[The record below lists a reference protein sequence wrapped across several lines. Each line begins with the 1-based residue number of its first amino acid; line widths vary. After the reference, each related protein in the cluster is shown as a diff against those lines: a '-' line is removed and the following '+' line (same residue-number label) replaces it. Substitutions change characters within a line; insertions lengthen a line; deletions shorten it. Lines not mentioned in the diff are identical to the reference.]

1 MIFIEILNR
10 FLYEPIDRSGYEKF
24 KKSVNP
30 YSGLSVGC
38 ALKTS
43 SGKIYNGVNIENSV
57 FGLTMCAERVAVFK
71 AVSEGNVDIEEI
83 ALVASTGKPVYP
95 CGACRQV
102 LFEFNPNT
110 KIYLSDGKILILL
123 EILPFAFSR
132 DVFS

>member
-1 MIFIEILNR
+1 MNLLIEAAT
-10 FLYEPIDRSGYEKF
+10 RSLEKAY
-24 KKSVNP
+24 NP

-43 SGKIYNGVNIENSV
+43 SGKIYDGVNFENSV
-57 FGLTMCAERVAVFK
+57 FGLAMCAERVAVFK
-71 AVSEGNVDIEEI
+71 AVSDGNVDIEQI

-110 KIYLSDGKILILL
+110 RIHLSDGKMLVLM

-132 DVFS
+132 DALS

>member
-1 MIFIEILNR
+1 MNLLIEAATKSL
-10 FLYEPIDRSGYEKF
+10 
-24 KKSVNP
+24 KKAYNP

-43 SGKIYNGVNIENSV
+43 SGKIYDGVNIENSV

-83 ALVASTGKPVYP
+83 AVVSSTGKPIYP

-102 LFEFNPNT
+102 LFEFNPKT
-110 KIYLSDGKILILL
+110 KIHLSDEKILTLF
-123 EILPFAFSR
+123 EILPFAFSK
-132 DVFS
+132 DVFE

>member
-1 MIFIEILNR
+1 MRSAIGSSMNLLIEAATKSL
-10 FLYEPIDRSGYEKF
+10 
-24 KKSVNP
+24 KKSYNP

-43 SGKIYNGVNIENSV
+43 SGKIYDGVNIENSV

-83 ALVASTGKPVYP
+83 ALVASTGKPIYP

-102 LFEFNPNT
+102 LYEFNPNT
-110 KIYLSDGKILILL
+110 KIYSSDGKTLILL
-123 EILPFAFSR
+123 ELLPFAFSR
-132 DVFS
+132 DALS

>member
-1 MIFIEILNR
+1 MNPLIKAAT
-10 FLYEPIDRSGYEKF
+10 RSLEKAY
-24 KKSVNP
+24 NP

-43 SGKIYNGVNIENSV
+43 GKIYDGVNIENSV

-71 AVSEGNVDIEEI
+71 AVSEGDVDIEQI

-95 CGACRQV
+95 CCACRQV

-110 KIYLSDGKILILL
+110 KIHLSDEKMLVLL

-132 DVFS
+132 DASS

>member
-1 MIFIEILNR
+1 MNLLIEAAT
-10 FLYEPIDRSGYEKF
+10 RSLEKAY
-24 KKSVNP
+24 NP
-30 YSGLSVGC
+30 YSGLPVGC

-43 SGKIYNGVNIENSV
+43 SGKIYDGVNIENSV

-71 AVSEGNVDIEEI
+71 AVSDGNVDIEQI

-110 KIYLSDGKILILL
+110 KIHLSDGKMLVLL

-132 DVFS
+132 DALS

>member
-1 MIFIEILNR
+1 MNLLIEAAT
-10 FLYEPIDRSGYEKF
+10 RSL
-24 KKSVNP
+24 KKAYNP

-43 SGKIYNGVNIENSV
+43 SGKIYDGVNIENSV

-83 ALVASTGKPVYP
+83 AVVSSTGKPIYP

-102 LFEFNPNT
+102 LFEFNPKT
-110 KIYLSDGKILILL
+110 KIHLSDEKILTLF
-123 EILPFAFSR
+123 EILPFAFSK
-132 DVFS
+132 DVFE

>member
-1 MIFIEILNR
+1 MNLLIEVATKSL
-10 FLYEPIDRSGYEKF
+10 
-24 KKSVNP
+24 KKAYNP

-43 SGKIYNGVNIENSV
+43 SGKIYNGANIENSV

-123 EILPFAFSR
+123 EILPFTFSR

>member
-1 MIFIEILNR
+1 MNSLIIAATKSL
-10 FLYEPIDRSGYEKF
+10 
-24 KKSVNP
+24 KKAYNP

-43 SGKIYNGVNIENSV
+43 SGIIYDGVNIENSV

-71 AVSEGNVDIEEI
+71 AISDGNVDIEEI

-102 LFEFNPNT
+102 LFEFNPKT
-110 KIYLSDGKILILL
+110 KIHLSDGKILILL

-132 DVFS
+132 ETFE

>member
-1 MIFIEILNR
+1 MKLLLEEATKSL
-10 FLYEPIDRSGYEKF
+10 
-24 KKSVNP
+24 KKSYNP

-43 SGKIYNGVNIENSV
+43 SGKIYDGVNIENSV

-102 LFEFNPNT
+102 IFEFNPNT
-110 KIYLSDGKILILL
+110 KIYLSDGRILILL
-123 EILPFAFSR
+123 DILPFAFSR
-132 DVFS
+132 DAFS

>member
-1 MIFIEILNR
+1 MNLLIKAAT
-10 FLYEPIDRSGYEKF
+10 RSLEKAY
-24 KKSVNP
+24 NP

-43 SGKIYNGVNIENSV
+43 SGKIYDGVNIENSV

-71 AVSEGNVDIEEI
+71 AVSEGNVDIEQI

-102 LFEFNPNT
+102 LFEFIPNT
-110 KIYLSDGKILILL
+110 KIHLSDGKMLVLL

-132 DVFS
+132 DALS

>member
-1 MIFIEILNR
+1 MNLLIEAATKSL
-10 FLYEPIDRSGYEKF
+10 
-24 KKSVNP
+24 KKSYNP

-43 SGKIYNGVNIENSV
+43 SGKIYDGVNIENSV

-71 AVSEGNVDIEEI
+71 AISEGNVDIEEI
-83 ALVASTGKPVYP
+83 AVVASTGKPVYP
-95 CGACRQV
+95 CGAGRQV
-102 LFEFNPNT
+102 LFEFNPKT

-132 DVFS
+132 DALS

>member
-1 MIFIEILNR
+1 MNSLIIAATKSL
-10 FLYEPIDRSGYEKF
+10 
-24 KKSVNP
+24 KKAYNP

-43 SGKIYNGVNIENSV
+43 SGKIYDGVNIENSV

-71 AVSEGNVDIEEI
+71 AISDGNVDIEEI

-102 LFEFNPNT
+102 LFEFNPKT
-110 KIYLSDGKILILL
+110 KIHLSDGKILILL

-132 DVFS
+132 ETFE

>member
-1 MIFIEILNR
+1 MNLLIEAAT
-10 FLYEPIDRSGYEKF
+10 RSL
-24 KKSVNP
+24 KKAYNP

-43 SGKIYNGVNIENSV
+43 SGKIYDGVNIENSV

-83 ALVASTGKPVYP
+83 AVVSSTGKPIYP

-102 LFEFNPNT
+102 LFEFNPKT
-110 KIYLSDGKILILL
+110 KIHLSDEKILTLF
-123 EILPFAFSR
+123 EILPFAFSK
-132 DVFS
+132 DVFG

>member
-1 MIFIEILNR
+1 MRYAEGFFMNLLIEAAT
-10 FLYEPIDRSGYEKF
+10 RSLEKAY
-24 KKSVNP
+24 NP

-43 SGKIYNGVNIENSV
+43 SGKIYDGVNIENSV

-71 AVSEGNVDIEEI
+71 AVSEGNVDIEQI

-110 KIYLSDGKILILL
+110 KIHLSDGKMLVLL

-132 DVFS
+132 DALS

>member
-1 MIFIEILNR
+1 MNLLIEAAS
-10 FLYEPIDRSGYEKF
+10 RSLEKAY
-24 KKSVNP
+24 NP

-43 SGKIYNGVNIENSV
+43 SGKIYDGVNIENSV

-71 AVSEGNVDIEEI
+71 AVSEGNVDIEQI

-110 KIYLSDGKILILL
+110 KIHLSDGKMLVLM

-132 DVFS
+132 DALS

>member
-1 MIFIEILNR
+1 MSLPMNMLIEVAMKSL
-10 FLYEPIDRSGYEKF
+10 
-24 KKSVNP
+24 KKAYNP
-30 YSGLSVGC
+30 YSKLSVGC

-43 SGKIYNGVNIENSV
+43 SGKIYDGVNIENSV

-71 AVSEGNVDIEEI
+71 AISDGNVDIEEI

-102 LFEFNPNT
+102 LFEFNPKT
-110 KIYLSDGKILILL
+110 KIHLSDGKILILL

-132 DVFS
+132 ETFE

>member
-1 MIFIEILNR
+1 MRCAEGFSMNLLIEAAT
-10 FLYEPIDRSGYEKF
+10 RSLEKAY
-24 KKSVNP
+24 NP

-43 SGKIYNGVNIENSV
+43 SGKIYDGVNIENSV

-71 AVSEGNVDIEEI
+71 AVSDGNVDIEQI

-110 KIYLSDGKILILL
+110 KIHLSDGKMLVLL

-132 DVFS
+132 DALS

>member
-1 MIFIEILNR
+1 MRYVEGFFMNLLIEAAT
-10 FLYEPIDRSGYEKF
+10 RSLEKAY
-24 KKSVNP
+24 NP

-43 SGKIYNGVNIENSV
+43 SGKIYDGVNIENSV

-71 AVSEGNVDIEEI
+71 AVSEGNVDIEQI

-110 KIYLSDGKILILL
+110 KIHLSDGKMLVLM

-132 DVFS
+132 DALS

>member
-1 MIFIEILNR
+1 MNLLIEAAT
-10 FLYEPIDRSGYEKF
+10 RSLEKAY
-24 KKSVNP
+24 NP

-43 SGKIYNGVNIENSV
+43 SGKIYDGVNIENSV

-71 AVSEGNVDIEEI
+71 AVSDGNVDIEQI

-110 KIYLSDGKILILL
+110 KIHLSDGKMLVLM

-132 DVFS
+132 DALS

>member
-1 MIFIEILNR
+1 MNSLIKVATKSL
-10 FLYEPIDRSGYEKF
+10 
-24 KKSVNP
+24 KKAYNP

-43 SGKIYNGVNIENSV
+43 SGKIYDGVNIENSV

-71 AVSEGNVDIEEI
+71 AISDGNVDIEEI
-83 ALVASTGKPVYP
+83 AVVASTGKPAYP

-102 LFEFNPNT
+102 LLEFNPKT
-110 KIYLSDGKILILL
+110 KIHVSDGKILILL

-132 DVFS
+132 ETFE

>member
-1 MIFIEILNR
+1 MRYAEGFFMNLLIEAAS
-10 FLYEPIDRSGYEKF
+10 RSLEKAY
-24 KKSVNP
+24 NP

-43 SGKIYNGVNIENSV
+43 SGKIYDGVNIENSV

-71 AVSEGNVDIEEI
+71 AVSEGNVDIEQI

-110 KIYLSDGKILILL
+110 KIHLSDGKMLVLM
-123 EILPFAFSR
+123 EILPYAFSR
-132 DVFS
+132 DALS